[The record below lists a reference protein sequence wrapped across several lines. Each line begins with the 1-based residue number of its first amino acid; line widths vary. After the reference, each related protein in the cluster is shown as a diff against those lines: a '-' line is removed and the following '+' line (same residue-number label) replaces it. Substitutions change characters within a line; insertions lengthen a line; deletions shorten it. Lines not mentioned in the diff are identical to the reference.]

1 MKSMRSI
8 HSLIRC
14 CMILLLLTSCYSK
27 EERRG
32 LVIHSYEKDYQGYA
46 EFNKLIKKEFAK
58 AHIPV
63 KLTFFYLNCEINN
76 EQQEIDKINNLL
88 DSIAGWES
96 ELLLVNDDQATYS
109 LLKTHHPLLKGI
121 PIVFSGVNYP
131 NWELIGQYNNVTGF
145 HDKIDFRKNLE
156 MVHRLTGK
164 NHIYTILDFTFL
176 DRKVRNDI
184 DNQLKSTD
192 IISNLDWHLGK
203 NDTRKE
209 AEKGHIIINALS
221 ARNLSKNQ
229 NKDQTKG
236 GDFIWS
242 ISKYSTLPYLQT
254 KFDYTTVTMA
264 SLSTRQRFTT
274 INELFDCGR
283 DFLGGYITPMH
294 IQVEESVHA
303 AARIL
308 NGENVADIPIQESA
322 KGYFID
328 WNAMQKEHLTIADI
342 PHEYTI
348 INIPFKTRH
357 PIVWWFALLGSITA
371 IVGLLSGITYLYWRE
386 TKRKRSILYEL
397 EDEKE
402 SLALAVEGSDTYAW
416 RLKDDT
422 MVFEYAFWKNLG
434 MAPHPLTIDGFL
446 SFVDADYLDT
456 TQALLTKNAT
466 NGKHFIKLKCDFNG
480 TGYQWWELRCS
491 TMKSAL
497 GGQKTTGLLLNIED
511 YKKREQELIEARKMA
526 EKAELKESFL
536 ANISHEIRTPLNA
549 IVGFSTLLASP
560 DDTDITPE
568 EKEQYIDT
576 INRNS
581 ELLLKLINDILEL
594 SRIESGYM
602 SFDCDDYPLDALIRD
617 TYQTHKILIPGQ
629 LHFLLEEGEKGLIV
643 HVDKNRLVQ
652 VITNFLNN
660 ASKFTREG
668 SIKLGWSY
676 MPQTEEVEIYVE
688 DTGIGIPQSE
698 QKMIFGRFYK
708 QNEFAQG
715 TGLGL
720 SICKLIIEKLQG
732 RLSLRSEAG
741 TGSRFSIFFSC
752 KKQSI

>member
-1 MKSMRSI
+1 MP
-8 HSLIRC
+8 C
-14 CMILLLLTSCYSK
+14 
-27 EERRG
+27 
-32 LVIHSYEKDYQGYA
+32 
-46 EFNKLIKKEFAK
+46 KKK
-58 AHIPV
+58 
-63 KLTFFYLNCEINN
+63 
-76 EQQEIDKINNLL
+76 
-88 DSIAGWES
+88 
-96 ELLLVNDDQATYS
+96 
-109 LLKTHHPLLKGI
+109 
-121 PIVFSGVNYP
+121 
-131 NWELIGQYNNVTGF
+131 
-145 HDKIDFRKNLE
+145 
-156 MVHRLTGK
+156 
-164 NHIYTILDFTFL
+164 
-176 DRKVRNDI
+176 
-184 DNQLKSTD
+184 
-192 IISNLDWHLGK
+192 HL
-203 NDTRKE
+203 
-209 AEKGHIIINALS
+209 A
-221 ARNLSKNQ
+221 
-229 NKDQTKG
+229 
-236 GDFIWS
+236 
-242 ISKYSTLPYLQT
+242 
-254 KFDYTTVTMA
+254 
-264 SLSTRQRFTT
+264 
-274 INELFDCGR
+274 
-283 DFLGGYITPMH
+283 
-294 IQVEESVHA
+294 
-303 AARIL
+303 
-308 NGENVADIPIQESA
+308 
-322 KGYFID
+322 
-328 WNAMQKEHLTIADI
+328 IADI

-371 IVGLLSGITYLYWRE
+371 IVSLLSGITYLYWRE

-617 TYQTHKILIPGQ
+617 TYQTHKILIPGTAP
-629 LHFLLEEGEKGLIV
+629 LPV
-643 HVDKNRLVQ
+643 
-652 VITNFLNN
+652 
-660 ASKFTREG
+660 
-668 SIKLGWSY
+668 
-676 MPQTEEVEIYVE
+676 
-688 DTGIGIPQSE
+688 
-698 QKMIFGRFYK
+698 GRRAK
-708 QNEFAQG
+708 RA
-715 TGLGL
+715 
-720 SICKLIIEKLQG
+720 
-732 RLSLRSEAG
+732 
-741 TGSRFSIFFSC
+741 
-752 KKQSI
+752 

>member
-27 EERRG
+27 EERRV

-76 EQQEIDKINNLL
+76 EQQEIDKINNFL
-88 DSIAGWES
+88 DSIAGWEP

-397 EDEKE
+397 EDERE
-402 SLALAVEGSDTYAW
+402 SLALSV
-416 RLKDDT
+416 
-422 MVFEYAFWKNLG
+422 
-434 MAPHPLTIDGFL
+434 
-446 SFVDADYLDT
+446 
-456 TQALLTKNAT
+456 
-466 NGKHFIKLKCDFNG
+466 
-480 TGYQWWELRCS
+480 
-491 TMKSAL
+491 
-497 GGQKTTGLLLNIED
+497 
-511 YKKREQELIEARKMA
+511 
-526 EKAELKESFL
+526 
-536 ANISHEIRTPLNA
+536 
-549 IVGFSTLLASP
+549 
-560 DDTDITPE
+560 
-568 EKEQYIDT
+568 
-576 INRNS
+576 
-581 ELLLKLINDILEL
+581 
-594 SRIESGYM
+594 
-602 SFDCDDYPLDALIRD
+602 
-617 TYQTHKILIPGQ
+617 
-629 LHFLLEEGEKGLIV
+629 
-643 HVDKNRLVQ
+643 
-652 VITNFLNN
+652 
-660 ASKFTREG
+660 
-668 SIKLGWSY
+668 
-676 MPQTEEVEIYVE
+676 
-688 DTGIGIPQSE
+688 
-698 QKMIFGRFYK
+698 
-708 QNEFAQG
+708 
-715 TGLGL
+715 
-720 SICKLIIEKLQG
+720 
-732 RLSLRSEAG
+732 
-741 TGSRFSIFFSC
+741 
-752 KKQSI
+752 

>member
-27 EERRG
+27 EERRV

-63 KLTFFYLNCEINN
+63 ELTFFYLNCEINN
-76 EQQEIDKINNLL
+76 EQQEIDKINNFL
-88 DSIAGWES
+88 DSISKWKPEV
-96 ELLLVNDDQATYS
+96 LLVNDDQATYS
-109 LLKTHHPLLKGI
+109 LLETHHPLLKGI

-156 MVHRLTGK
+156 MVHKLTGK

-192 IISNLDWHLGK
+192 IISNLDWQLDK

-209 AEKGHIIINALS
+209 AEKGHIIVNALS

-274 INELFDCGR
+274 INELFDCGH

-371 IVGLLSGITYLYWRE
+371 IVSLLSGITYLYWRE

-456 TQALLTKNAT
+456 ERFMQPEQAVRRGQYDSMELLKDRFDTYMESLTA
-466 NGKHFIKLKCDFNG
+466 GAPASFINEKRAAILS
-480 TGYQWWELRCS
+480 RC
-491 TMKSAL
+491 
-497 GGQKTTGLLLNIED
+497 
-511 YKKREQELIEARKMA
+511 REMA
-526 EKAELKESFL
+526 EKLPGFFSLTVPTGGGKTLASMAWALLHAVRYKKDRIIIVIPYTSIIVQTAAVLRDIFGAENVVEHHSNLQQDSNDERSP
-536 ANISHEIRTPLNA
+536 S
-549 IVGFSTLLASP
+549 LLATENWDAPIILTTNVQFFESLYACR
-560 DDTDITPE
+560 TSRCRKLHNIC
-568 EKEQYIDT
+568 
-576 INRNS
+576 NS
-581 ELLLKLINDILEL
+581 VVILDEAQMLPVEFLPPKLCVL
-594 SRIESGYM
+594 
-602 SFDCDDYPLDALIRD
+602 
-617 TYQTHKILIPGQ
+617 
-629 LHFLLEEGEKGLIV
+629 
-643 HVDKNRLVQ
+643 
-652 VITNFLNN
+652 
-660 ASKFTREG
+660 
-668 SIKLGWSY
+668 
-676 MPQTEEVEIYVE
+676 
-688 DTGIGIPQSE
+688 
-698 QKMIFGRFYK
+698 
-708 QNEFAQG
+708 
-715 TGLGL
+715 
-720 SICKLIIEKLQG
+720 
-732 RLSLRSEAG
+732 
-741 TGSRFSIFFSC
+741 
-752 KKQSI
+752 